1 MVRFGLF
8 GCGRIGAM
16 HAANL
21 ARHPDAELA
30 AVYDVHAPAAAAVAA
45 ATGAE
50 AVADV
55 DAILGDAAID
65 AVLIASSTDTH
76 ADLLEASAKAGK
88 AVLCEKPI
96 DLDIDRVEKARAA
109 IAGTSVPIMVG
120 FNRRF
125 DPGHRA
131 ARDAVRAG
139 EIGALHQVII
149 TSRDPALP
157 PRAYLERAGGLMRDM
172 TIHDFDL
179 ARFMLDEEPT
189 DVFAIADALGDPVLG
204 RELDE
209 VDTAMIVLRTASGK
223 MCHINNSRVAVYG
236 YDQRVELLG
245 NDGML
250 VSGNRRPHELRRF
263 SANRSESAEPLLHFF
278 VERYQE
284 AFTAEIDHFV
294 RCVATGATPEAS
306 FEDGRRALLLANA
319 AYRSLAEGRMVE
331 VEG

>member
-21 ARHPDAELA
+21 ARHPDAELG

-55 DAILGDAAID
+55 DAILGDAAVD

-96 DLDIDRVEKARAA
+96 DLDIDRVDAAKAA
-109 IAGTSVPIMVG
+109 IAATAVPIMVG

-157 PRAYLERAGGLMRDM
+157 PRAYLERAGGLLRDM

-189 DVFAIADALGDPVLG
+189 HVFAIANALGDPVLG

-236 YDQRVELLG
+236 YDQRVELMG

-263 SANRSESAEPLLHFF
+263 SANRTESAEPLLHFF

-294 RCVATGATPEAS
+294 RCVATGATPDAS

>member
-21 ARHPDAELA
+21 ARHKDAELS
-30 AVYDVHAPAAAAVAA
+30 AVYDVHAPAAEAVAA
-45 ATGAE
+45 ATGATSVE
-50 AVADV
+50 DR

-76 ADLLEASAKAGK
+76 ADLLVAAAKAGK

-96 DLDIDRVEKARAA
+96 DLDIDRVNAAKAA
-109 IAGTSVPIMVG
+109 IAATAVPIMVG

-131 ARDAVRAG
+131 ARDAARAG
-139 EIGALHQVII
+139 DIGELHQVII
-149 TSRDPALP
+149 TSRDPAIP

-189 DVFAIADALGDPVLG
+189 HVFAIANAMGDPVLG

-209 VDTAMIVLRTASGK
+209 VDTAMIVLRTASGR

-263 SANRSESAEPLLHFF
+263 SANRTESAEPLLHFF

-284 AFTAEIDHFV
+284 AFIKEIDHFV
-294 RCVATGATPEAS
+294 RCIATGATPDAS